1 MTKKITLIFFIVIYI
16 VSLIAG
22 FGFAG
27 ISQANAITPA
37 STAPRQSAWILVRV
51 DDMTIEQPKL
61 ISVWAMFL
69 TFSPNPQVF
78 FKPLFSNEASGI
90 KKPNLGTVFSVA
102 SDRTV
107 SLEFIKELDRLISHQ
122 SGMVIVDNTGFEG
135 FTSWFTLPSTASDIR
150 PFVPQTGSAI
160 TFGGETR
167 HYYQICETLEA
178 SNHPSLINLP
188 WKNLLPNHLLAYP
201 SMLSMT
207 KVWEQLYISDV
218 ETHCEVIP
226 NL

>member
-1 MTKKITLIFFIVIYI
+1 MTKKFTLKFFIVIYL

-27 ISQANAITPA
+27 ISQANAITQT
-37 STAPRQSAWILVRV
+37 STMPRQSAWILVRV
-51 DDMTIEQPKL
+51 DDMTIEQPDL

-78 FKPLFSNEASGI
+78 FKPLFSNDASDQ
-90 KKPNLGTVFSVA
+90 KNPNLGTVFGVS

-107 SLEFIKELDRLISHQ
+107 SLEFIQELDRLISHQ

-135 FTSWFTLPSTASDIR
+135 FTSWFTPPTTAGEIR
-150 PFVPQTGSAI
+150 PFVPHTGSAN

-167 HYYQICETLEA
+167 QYYQICETLEA
-178 SNHPSLINLP
+178 SSHPSLVSLP

-201 SMLSMT
+201 SMLSLT
-207 KVWEQLYISDV
+207 KVWEQLYISDI